1 MTITTEMSEMFLA
14 GGLIATFTL
23 MFPALWVMVA
33 SVINR
38 SIG

>member
-1 MTITTEMSEMFLA
+1 MTITTEMTEMFLT
-14 GGLIATFTL
+14 GGFVAVITL
-23 MFPALWVMVA
+23 AFPAMWVMVA